1 MLPARP
7 LLTRNPVTLLP
18 GTLPVTLRPE
28 VLPGIRLP
36 AVLPVTPC
44 QTVLFR
50 PPPAQATVLPAILP
64 NPIFLSPAATHLPT
78 LPP

>member
-7 LLTRNPVTLLP
+7 LLTRNPVA
-18 GTLPVTLRPE
+18 LPVTLRPE

-36 AVLPVTPC
+36 AVLPVTPY
-44 QTVLFR
+44 QTILFR